1 MAKRKRNSTAEGA
14 GKKKTPDTT
23 ITFISR
29 KPEWAYIHLELY
41 VAFARTSTR
50 NSYLTH
56 SHQISGSNSEP
67 LDLLTAKTYLTS
79 ALSQFLGLSGTAI
92 PFDILKLQAES
103 LPVGAASAR
112 RKTRNTL
119 WIRVPHG
126 DAAALIAAVS
136 SWVGG
141 SSGDGGSSVAWKIR
155 AKGSWL
161 GALVGGTG
169 RELFAQ

>member
-29 KPEWAYIHLELY
+29 KPEWAYIHLEL
-41 VAFARTSTR
+41 VTQPPS
-50 NSYLTH
+50 
-56 SHQISGSNSEP
+56 SNSEP

-103 LPVGAASAR
+103 LP
-112 RKTRNTL
+112 TRNTL

>member
-14 GKKKTPDTT
+14 GQKKTPDTT

-29 KPEWAYIHLELY
+29 KPEWAYIHLEL
-41 VAFARTSTR
+41 VTQPPS
-50 NSYLTH
+50 
-56 SHQISGSNSEP
+56 SNPEP

>member
-29 KPEWAYIHLELY
+29 KPEWA
-41 VAFARTSTR
+41 VTQPPS
-50 NSYLTH
+50 
-56 SHQISGSNSEP
+56 SNSEP